1 MARYSKYGPLD
12 DRVIAEGDHGFRAID
27 SYLESTTLKGGFVA
41 TSENFRLDGDTATV
55 RKGLDF
61 LAGGV
66 TLSYSAGT
74 EQVFASTLFS
84 DPATGN
90 EYLVVATK
98 DKAILWNDS
107 NASGIDI
114 DYPGSEVVATADGA
128 SFCQNFDQLILFR
141 GSSKRP
147 LTWDGNTSNDFT
159 VKTASAS
166 GAGIAC
172 PNTDF
177 GLSFRNR
184 LIIPQP
190 TDSKYTV
197 LMSDLLASDNF
208 TTSDSQF
215 RINKGSADY
224 LVGFHPYQED
234 QLIVFNRNSI
244 HLINNVATTS
254 AANTYEI
261 TRQYGC
267 VARKSIAASG
277 PQIYFLSDS
286 GVMVMQQGLDPGKGL
301 GVAISKVSGE
311 AIPLSQQIQDQFA
324 DVNFA
329 NASGAAG
336 IVYDNKYWLA
346 VPTGTCSSAAN
357 KTKAACTAAGG
368 TWTGA
373 TTNTAVFC
381 YDIINGGWTS
391 VDRYP
396 DAFGSLDFAVDDWV
410 VCSHGSNPTRRR
422 LFACNTTGWYLMEES
437 ATDDSNRKIGSSSES
452 NTTAITAKLKTR
464 SYTFEDMSVKSWHR
478 GQLGVD
484 VTNGDAFTVKLNTT
498 DPNSTT
504 TVHTESTSSTEDKII
519 RFGLSRARGYSA
531 NLEIDVT
538 AGRPTIRHCLV
549 EASGVGM
556 NIVRE
561 IA

>member
-12 DRVIAEGDHGFRAID
+12 DRVVAEGDHGFRAID

-74 EQVFASTLFS
+74 EQVFASGIFS
-84 DPATGN
+84 DPLTGD
-90 EYLVVATK
+90 EFLIVATK

-107 NASGIDI
+107 NASGLNI
-114 DYPGSEVVATADGA
+114 DYDGSEVVAVADGA
-128 SFCQNFDQLILFR
+128 TFTQNFDKMILWR
-141 GSSKRP
+141 GKDKRP
-147 LTWDGNTSNDFT
+147 LEWDGDLTKTGSNINSSFDP
-159 VKTASAS
+159 KTGSAS

-172 PNTDF
+172 PNSDY

-184 LIIPQP
+184 LIIPQV
-190 TDSKYTV
+190 TDSLYTV

-208 TTSDSQF
+208 TTADSQF

-224 LVGFHPYQED
+224 LVGFYPYMED

-286 GVMVMQQGLDPGKGL
+286 GVMVMQQGLDPAKGL

-336 IVYDNKYWLA
+336 IVFDNKYHLA
-346 VPTGTCSSAAN
+346 LPGTTTS
-357 KTKAACTAAGG
+357 
-368 TWTGA
+368 
-373 TTNTAVFC
+373 TTNDRVFI
-381 YDIINGGWTS
+381 YDILNGGWTS
-391 VDRYP
+391 VDSYP
-396 DAFGSLDFAVDDWV
+396 AAFGSLDFAVDDWV
-410 VCSHGSNPTRRR
+410 TCLYDPPGSAPVRRR
-422 LFACNTTGWYLMEES
+422 LFACNTTGFYLIGEN

-478 GQLGVD
+478 GQIGVD
-484 VTNGDAFTVKLNTT
+484 VTNGDAFTVRLNTT

>member
-12 DRVIAEGDHGFRAID
+12 DRVVAEGAHGFRAID

-66 TLSYSAGT
+66 SLTYSAGT
-74 EQVFASTLFS
+74 EQVFASGIFS
-84 DPATGN
+84 DPLTGD
-90 EYLVVATK
+90 EFLIVATK

-107 NASGIDI
+107 NASGLNI
-114 DYPGSEVVATADGA
+114 DYDGSEVVAVADGA
-128 SFCQNFDQLILFR
+128 TFTQNFDKMILWR
-141 GSSKRP
+141 GKDKRP
-147 LTWDGNTSNDFT
+147 LEWDGDLTKTGSNINSSFDP
-159 VKTASAS
+159 KTGSAS

-172 PNTDF
+172 PNSDY

-184 LIIPQP
+184 LIIPQV
-190 TDSKYTV
+190 TDSLYTV

-208 TTSDSQF
+208 TTADSQF

-224 LVGFHPYQED
+224 LVGFYPYMED

-286 GVMVMQQGLDPGKGL
+286 GVMVMQQGLDPAKGL

-336 IVYDNKYWLA
+336 IVVDNKYHLA
-346 VPTGTCSSAAN
+346 LPGTTTS
-357 KTKAACTAAGG
+357 
-368 TWTGA
+368 
-373 TTNTAVFC
+373 TTNDRVFI
-381 YDIINGGWTS
+381 YDILNGAGPALIDTPTPSAPSTS
-391 VDRYP
+391 P
-396 DAFGSLDFAVDDWV
+396 W
-410 VCSHGSNPTRRR
+410 
-422 LFACNTTGWYLMEES
+422 TTG
-437 ATDDSNRKIGSSSES
+437 
-452 NTTAITAKLKTR
+452 
-464 SYTFEDMSVKSWHR
+464 
-478 GQLGVD
+478 
-484 VTNGDAFTVKLNTT
+484 
-498 DPNSTT
+498 
-504 TVHTESTSSTEDKII
+504 
-519 RFGLSRARGYSA
+519 
-531 NLEIDVT
+531 
-538 AGRPTIRHCLV
+538 
-549 EASGVGM
+549 
-556 NIVRE
+556 
-561 IA
+561 